1 MMSIIRFTLAL
12 TQLVIEGK
20 KDMTRRLTTDRRQ
33 YEVGEKVALAEAY
46 GFIWRELNAIPD
58 KQIAYMRRLRSVLN
72 VEHPSIIPAWENKL
86 FVRPELMRYQIEI
99 TGKRT
104 EHLQDISDE
113 DILREGVFHG
123 MCSSRNIET
132 GETGDYTWLD
142 IKRKKLPNGHYHVNI
157 KHNVHSNIRECF
169 IEMINHICGKGTWE
183 QNPEVYVYTFKL
195 IDTYP
200 DYIFTK

>member
-1 MMSIIRFTLAL
+1 MSIIRFTLAL
-12 TQLVIEGK
+12 TQLVKKKK

-157 KHNVHSNIRECF
+157 KHNIHSNIRECF

>member
-1 MMSIIRFTLAL
+1 
-12 TQLVIEGK
+12 
-20 KDMTRRLTTDRRQ
+20 
-33 YEVGEKVALAEAY
+33 
-46 GFIWRELNAIPD
+46 
-58 KQIAYMRRLRSVLN
+58 MRRLRRVLG
-72 VEHPSIIPAWENKL
+72 VERPSIIPAWENKL

-142 IKRKKLPNGHYHVNI
+142 IKRKKLSNGHYHVNI

>member
-1 MMSIIRFTLAL
+1 MSIIRFTLAL

-99 TGKRT
+99 TGKCT

-200 DYIFTK
+200 DYVFTK

>member
-1 MMSIIRFTLAL
+1 MSIIRFTLAL

-142 IKRKKLPNGHYHVNI
+142 IKRKKLHNGHYHVNI

>member
-1 MMSIIRFTLAL
+1 MSIIRFTLAL

-72 VEHPSIIPAWENKL
+72 VEHPSIISAWENKL

>member
-1 MMSIIRFTLAL
+1 MSIIRFTLAL

-123 MCSSRNIET
+123 ICSSRNIET

>member
-1 MMSIIRFTLAL
+1 MSIIRFTLAL
-12 TQLVIEGK
+12 TQLVIEGE

-58 KQIAYMRRLRSVLN
+58 KQIAYMRRLRSVLG

-104 EHLQDISDE
+104 EQLQDISDE

>member
-1 MMSIIRFTLAL
+1 MSIIRFTLAL

-104 EHLQDISDE
+104 EPLQDISDE

>member
-1 MMSIIRFTLAL
+1 MSIIRFTLAL

-157 KHNVHSNIRECF
+157 KHNIHSNIRECF

>member
-1 MMSIIRFTLAL
+1 MSIIRFTLAL

-99 TGKRT
+99 IGKRT

-183 QNPEVYVYTFKL
+183 QNLEVYVYTFKL

>member
-1 MMSIIRFTLAL
+1 MSIIRFTLAL

-46 GFIWRELNAIPD
+46 GFIWRDLNAIPD

-142 IKRKKLPNGHYHVNI
+142 IKRKKLPNGLYHVNI

>member
-1 MMSIIRFTLAL
+1 MSIIRFTLAL

-46 GFIWRELNAIPD
+46 GFIWRDLNAISD

>member
-1 MMSIIRFTLAL
+1 MSIIRFTLAL

-86 FVRPELMRYQIEI
+86 FVRSELMRYQIEI

>member
-1 MMSIIRFTLAL
+1 MSIIRFTLAL

-46 GFIWRELNAIPD
+46 GFIWRKLNAIPD

>member
-1 MMSIIRFTLAL
+1 MSIIRFTLAL

>member
-1 MMSIIRFTLAL
+1 MSIIRFTLAL

-46 GFIWRELNAIPD
+46 GFIWRDLNAIPD

-99 TGKRT
+99 IGKRT

>member
-123 MCSSRNIET
+123 ICSSRNIET

>member
-1 MMSIIRFTLAL
+1 MSIIRFTLAL

-46 GFIWRELNAIPD
+46 GFIWRDLNAIPD

-169 IEMINHICGKGTWE
+169 IEMINHICGKGIWE

>member
-1 MMSIIRFTLAL
+1 MSIIRFTLAL

-20 KDMTRRLTTDRRQ
+20 KDMTRRQTTDRRQ

>member
-1 MMSIIRFTLAL
+1 MSIIRFTLAL

-46 GFIWRELNAIPD
+46 GFIWRDLNAIPD

-169 IEMINHICGKGTWE
+169 IEMINHICGKGIWE

-200 DYIFTK
+200 NYIFTK

>member
-1 MMSIIRFTLAL
+1 MSIIRFTLAL

-99 TGKRT
+99 TGKRI

>member
-1 MMSIIRFTLAL
+1 MSIIRFTLAL
-12 TQLVIEGK
+12 TQLVIEGN

-86 FVRPELMRYQIEI
+86 FVRPELMRYQIDI

>member
-1 MMSIIRFTLAL
+1 MSIIRFTLAL

-86 FVRPELMRYQIEI
+86 FVRHELMRYQIEI

>member
-1 MMSIIRFTLAL
+1 MSIIRFTLAL

-132 GETGDYTWLD
+132 GETEDYTWLD

>member
-1 MMSIIRFTLAL
+1 MSIIRFTFAL

>member
-1 MMSIIRFTLAL
+1 MSIIRFTLAL

-142 IKRKKLPNGHYHVNI
+142 IKRKKLSNGHYHVNI

>member
-1 MMSIIRFTLAL
+1 MSIIRFTLAL

-123 MCSSRNIET
+123 MCSSCNIET

>member
-1 MMSIIRFTLAL
+1 MSIIRFTLAL

-58 KQIAYMRRLRSVLN
+58 KQIAYMRRLRSVLG

-104 EHLQDISDE
+104 EQLQDISDE

>member
-1 MMSIIRFTLAL
+1 MSIIRFTLAL

-200 DYIFTK
+200 DYIH

>member
-1 MMSIIRFTLAL
+1 MSIIRFTLAL

-46 GFIWRELNAIPD
+46 GFIWRDLNAIPD

-113 DILREGVFHG
+113 DILREGVIHG

>member
-1 MMSIIRFTLAL
+1 MSIIRFTLAL

-33 YEVGEKVALAEAY
+33 YEVGERVALAEAY
-46 GFIWRELNAIPD
+46 GFIWRDLNAIPD

>member
-1 MMSIIRFTLAL
+1 MSIIRFTLAL
-12 TQLVIEGK
+12 TQLVIEGN

-58 KQIAYMRRLRSVLN
+58 KQMAYMRRLRSVLN

>member
-1 MMSIIRFTLAL
+1 MSIIRFTLAL

-46 GFIWRELNAIPD
+46 GFIWRDLNAIPD

-123 MCSSRNIET
+123 MCSSRNVET

>member
-1 MMSIIRFTLAL
+1 MSIIRFTLAL

-20 KDMTRRLTTDRRQ
+20 KDMTRRLTTDRRK
-33 YEVGEKVALAEAY
+33 YDVGEKVALAEAY

>member
-1 MMSIIRFTLAL
+1 MSIIRFTLAL

-104 EHLQDISDE
+104 EHIQDISDE

-200 DYIFTK
+200 DYIH

>member
-123 MCSSRNIET
+123 MCSSSNIET

-169 IEMINHICGKGTWE
+169 IEMINNICGKGTWE

>member
-1 MMSIIRFTLAL
+1 MSIIRFTLAL

-183 QNPEVYVYTFKL
+183 QNPDVYVYTFKL

>member
-1 MMSIIRFTLAL
+1 MSIIRFTLAL

-46 GFIWRELNAIPD
+46 GFIWRDLNAIPD

-157 KHNVHSNIRECF
+157 KHNVHSNIREYF